1 MQPTPLTERHY
12 RDGTHATPQWIAELY
27 CLWRLC
33 PRTAC
38 RRAQRCRGDGYA
50 CQTGLAL
57 VPPDALDFIVA
68 FEDARD
74 EQLTYDEMIDVC
86 AEELAALER
95 WRAQVNASLPGRS
108 TDAAVDVT

>member
-12 RDGTHATPQWIAELY
+12 YDGTHATPHWIAELY

-38 RRAQRCRGDGYA
+38 RRAKRCRGDA
-50 CQTGLAL
+50 QVCMTGLAL
-57 VPPDALDFIVA
+57 VANEALGFMVA

-74 EQLTYDEMIDVC
+74 DRLSYEEMIDVC
-86 AEELAALER
+86 SEELAALER
-95 WRAQVNASLPGRS
+95 WRDQVERS
-108 TDAAVDVT
+108 MD